1 MSQILLLLL
10 DRQENNR
17 LLSEWLAAHYQVCF
31 PTSDSGAEPQTLPQ
45 LDQPF
50 DLCILDGL
58 SLNRFWQ
65 WVQARREAEQP
76 TFLPFLLLTSQ
87 KGVERVTRN
96 LWQSVDEVIT
106 SPVKKVELRARVE
119 VLLRSR
125 QFSLEPRAAHEKLQ
139 QAKAEVDEAL
149 RQEKE
154 LNQLKSRF
162 VSMVSHEF
170 RNPLNA
176 ILLSAEGLEHYG
188 DRWSGEKKAE
198 FFQRISQAVGNIAEL
213 LDDVLL
219 IGKGEAGKQTFNPT
233 PIELVEF
240 CRDLVAEMQLSPAN
254 QPKISF
260 VNRGESIEQAKETAL
275 YMDKKLL
282 QQILS
287 NLLSNA
293 IKYSPQ
299 DSTVYFELACQN
311 GEAVFQ
317 IKDEG
322 IGIPLEDQQRLFEP
336 FHRAKNVINIPG
348 TGLGLAIVKQ
358 SVDLHNGKISVL
370 SELGLGTTFRVALP
384 FNHQARPDEATS
396 GN

>member
-1 MSQILLLLL
+1 MSQLLLLL

-17 LLSEWLAAHYQVCF
+17 LLSEWLATHYQVCF
-31 PTSDSGAEPQTLPQ
+31 PTSDSGAEPQMLPQ

-76 TFLPFLLLTSQ
+76 AFLPFLLLTSQ
-87 KGVERVTRN
+87 KGVDRATRN
-96 LWQSVDEVIT
+96 LWQRVDDVIT

-125 QFSLEPRAAHEKLQ
+125 QFSLELKAAHEKLQ

-154 LNQLKSRF
+154 LNELKSRF

-176 ILLSAEGLEHYG
+176 ILLSAEILEHYG

-198 FFQRISQAVGNIAEL
+198 FFQRISKGVGKMTEL

-219 IGKGEAGKQTFNPT
+219 IGKGEAGQTFNPT

-240 CRDLVAEMQLSPAN
+240 CRDLVAEMQPSPAN

-260 VNRGESIEQAKETAL
+260 ANRGENIEQAETASI
-275 YMDKKLL
+275 YMDKNLL
-282 QQILS
+282 QQILN

-317 IKDEG
+317 IKDKG

-336 FHRAKNVINIPG
+336 FHRAKNVNNIPG
-348 TGLGLAIVKQ
+348 TGLGLTIVKQ
-358 SVDLHNGKISVL
+358 SVDLHNGKICVL
-370 SELGLGTTFRVALP
+370 SQPGLGTTFEVVLP
-384 FNHQARPDEATS
+384 LNHQAKPDEATS
-396 GN
+396 GS